1 MLINVFRGTKLENM
15 PENLEPHARLDAPM
29 RQIWSAP
36 HVLRCA
42 PEKNAEHPAA
52 ACVEMRPWCFF
63 CCWKQFLV
71 NPHIFIDG
79 SRCNI
84 YH

>member
-15 PENLEPHARLDAPM
+15 PENLELHAHLDARM

-42 PEKNAEHPAA
+42 PEKNIKHPAV
-52 ACVEMRPWCFF
+52 ACVEMHPRGSMLFF
-63 CCWKQFLV
+63 VVRNKF
-71 NPHIFIDG
+71 
-79 SRCNI
+79 
-84 YH
+84 